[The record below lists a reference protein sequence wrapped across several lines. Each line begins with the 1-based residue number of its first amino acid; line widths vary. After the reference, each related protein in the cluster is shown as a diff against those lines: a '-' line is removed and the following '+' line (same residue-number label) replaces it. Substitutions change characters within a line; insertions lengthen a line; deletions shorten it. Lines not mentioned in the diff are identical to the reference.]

1 MTIRQAVEMARKMTD
16 SDYDGEIMTHQLQT
30 LDGQIQLEVM
40 LTSREDTVRYDWER
54 DGETELLVEPPYD
67 TIYPLYLAAQIDFW
81 NAEYDRYQNSM
92 AMFEEKY
99 SAFVRWFADRYA
111 PGRGS
116 VPELR
121 DQKPEYYITAY
132 ALAVKAGF
140 RGTLDQWLE
149 SLHGFDPV
157 IDAEKIPG
165 GTRVTITGA
174 NGPTSFDVMDAGPV
188 HSVNG
193 KTGAVELGAGDVGAR
208 PDTWTPNAKDVG
220 AWPDTAVPEN
230 GSVVGSDAA
239 DAQGWYDA
247 GVLGPLQAGYDV
259 SAVIAVQHLYDNRAG
274 ILSVRVRRQTD
285 GTYYGHCRILSGSM
299 LDPSWYYISVDGD
312 GVAHLIVWINARYDH
327 AKLTVL
333 AQEDRA
339 AESGG
344 KLRWEMR
351 SSGTKITKPAVT
363 ISCALNTAIIDAGVA
378 EITVET
384 ENTAARVYVGFKAG
398 FTSAPAVVTAVTDG
412 APGAQVSSATVT
424 EKGCWIYAVKATTGT
439 VKVAWTAAQ
448 V

>member
-1 MTIRQAVEMARKMTD
+1 MTIRQAVEMARKMKD
-16 SDYDGEIMTHQLQT
+16 SDYDGEILTHQLQT

-40 LTSREDTVRYDWER
+40 LTSRADTVRYDWEL

-67 TIYPLYLAAQIDFW
+67 AIYPLYLAAQIDFW
-81 NAEYDRYQNSM
+81 NAEYDRYHNSM

-121 DQKPEYYITAY
+121 DKKPEYYITAY

-140 RGTLDQWLE
+140 RGTLEQWLE

-157 IDAEKIPG
+157 ISSERIPG

-174 NGPTSFDVMDAGPV
+174 QGPTSFDVMDAGPV
-188 HSVNG
+188 NSVNG
-193 KTGAVELGAGDVGAR
+193 KIGAVVLGAE
-208 PDTWTPNAKDVG
+208 DVG
-220 AWPDTAVPEN
+220 AWPNTAVPEN
-230 GSVVGSDAA
+230 GSVVGSDEE

-247 GVLGPLQAGYDV
+247 GVLGPLNAKDDV
-259 SAVIAVQHLYDNRAG
+259 SAIFAVQHLYDNRSG

-285 GTYYGHCRILSGSM
+285 GTYYGHCRIISGYM
-299 LDPSWYYISVDGD
+299 LDPSWYYISIDGD
-312 GVAHLIVWINARYDH
+312 GVAHLIVRINERYDH

-333 AQEDRA
+333 AQQDRA
-339 AESGG
+339 VNSPWQS
-344 KLRWEMR
+344 RWEMI
-351 SSGTKITKPAVT
+351 SSGVKISKPEVT
-363 ISCALNTAIIDAGVA
+363 ISCALNTAIVDAGVA

-384 ENTAARVYVGFKAG
+384 ANTAARVYVGFKAG
-398 FTSAPAVVTAVTDG
+398 FTAAPAVVTAVTEG
-412 APGAQVSSATVT
+412 SPGAQVSSATVT
-424 EKGCWIYAVKATTGT
+424 EKGCWIYAVKAATGT
-439 VKVAWTAAQ
+439 VKVAWTAVQ

>member
-1 MTIRQAVEMARKMTD
+1 MEITHKIELDFLKRSISPQIDVVQNDQNSRTVKIGLYAGGTPWEIPSGVSAVIRYSKPDNTSGLYDTMPDGSTAWVVSGNSLTVQLAPQVLTVPGVVMVSAALVSDANVLGTFSFRVNVD
-16 SDYDGEIMTHQLQT
+16 QDPAAGDVISSDY
-30 LDGQIQLEVM
+30 
-40 LTSREDTVRYDWER
+40 Y
-54 DGETELLVEPPYD
+54 
-67 TIYPLYLAAQIDFW
+67 
-81 NAEYDRYQNSM
+81 
-92 AMFEEKY
+92 KY
-99 SAFVRWFADRYA
+99 STLSAINDAI
-111 PGRGS
+111 S
-116 VPELR
+116 
-121 DQKPEYYITAY
+121 
-132 ALAVKAGF
+132 AL
-140 RGTLDQWLE
+140 
-149 SLHGFDPV
+149 
-157 IDAEKIPG
+157 DAEMVKTVKTVNGVVPDESGNVNTPG
-165 GTRVTITGA
+165 AGTGGEV
-174 NGPTSFDVMDAGPV
+174 V
-188 HSVNG
+188 SVNG
-193 KTGAVELGAGDVGAR
+193 KNGIVVLG
-208 PDTWTPNAKDVG
+208 AKDVG
-220 AWPDTAVPEN
+220 AWPDTEVPEN

-344 KLRWEMR
+344 KLRWEMI
-351 SSGTKITKPAVT
+351 SSGTKITKPEVT
-363 ISCALNTAIIDAGVA
+363 ISCALNTPIVDAGVA

-439 VKVAWTAAQ
+439 VKVAWTAVQ